1 MNKRNK
7 KKGFTLI
14 EMIVVVA
21 IIAILVGIAVPQVTK
36 QINNSK
42 KRADIANA
50 KNIATLIQ
58 QKIATGD
65 YNGLTSN
72 YTLVTTSI
80 INTNELPSVKYNN
93 QWQFAVKYD
102 STTDTVYVGVTTD
115 KNSPNDSNTYDLY
128 PLVESGTN
136 PYNQ

>member
-14 EMIVVVA
+14 EMIVVIA

-50 KNIATLIQ
+50 KNIANVIQ
-58 QKIATGD
+58 QKVAEGTD
-65 YNGLTSN
+65 VTALPTT
-72 YTLVTTSI
+72 YTEVTTSVFGNNSVPEVKFKQGYVFVYRYD
-80 INTNELPSVKYNN
+80 NTQEILK
-93 QWQFAVKYD
+93 
-102 STTDTVYVGVTTD
+102 VGIQEKD
-115 KNSPNDSNTYDLY
+115 KDGLKGDVIELY
-128 PLVESGTN
+128 PNTDQS
-136 PYNQ
+136 YR